1 MTVLGQMYG
10 ALYDLNVEPDFV
22 QAGDPNLS
30 QYKVLLVPPL
40 YSASDAVLQQIAD
53 YVKNGGQV
61 VMSFKS
67 GFTDEHSTVRDVMAP
82 GPLRAACGF
91 HYQEF
96 TNLPAAE
103 GLTPDPYG
111 VGGQNTGSVWEEF
124 IVPDTAEVVASFTN
138 PNWHFPAITR
148 NKYGSG
154 NLTYEGTYLSD
165 KLQRE
170 VVRDVLKR
178 AGLSDSDQDLP
189 EAVRVRHGRNRQGQ
203 LLYYYF
209 NYSGQPQTVHYS
221 HGRGSELLS
230 GDAVAQGQT
239 LTLKPWDLAII
250 QER

>member
-1 MTVLGQMYG
+1 
-10 ALYDLNVEPDFV
+10 LYDVNVEPDFV

-30 QYKVLLVPPL
+30 HYKVVLVPPL

-96 TNLPAAE
+96 TNLAAPE
-103 GLTPDPYG
+103 RLTPDPYG
-111 VGGQNTGSVWEEF
+111 VGAQNTGSVWEEF
-124 IVPDTAEVVASFTN
+124 IVPDTAEVIASFDD
-138 PNWHFPAITR
+138 PYWHFPAITR

-154 NLTYEGTYLSD
+154 VLTYEGTFLTD
-165 KLQRE
+165 QLQRE
-170 VVRDVLKR
+170 VVRDVIKR
-178 AGLSDSDQDLP
+178 AGIADSDQNLP
-189 EAVRVRHGRNRQGQ
+189 QVVRVRHGSNRQGK

-209 NYSGQPQTVHYS
+209 NYSGQSRSVPYS
-221 HGRGSELLS
+221 HNRGSDLLT
-230 GDAVAQGQT
+230 GGTLAQGQT
-239 LTLKPWDLAII
+239 LALKPWDVAII
-250 QER
+250 QEQ

>member
-1 MTVLGQMYG
+1 MARCYRLHR
-10 ALYDLNVEPDFV
+10 ADPD
-22 QAGDPNLS
+22 NS
-30 QYKVLLVPPL
+30 
-40 YSASDAVLQQIAD
+40 
-53 YVKNGGQV
+53 
-61 VMSFKS
+61 
-67 GFTDEHSTVRDVMAP
+67 
-82 GPLRAACGF
+82 AACAF

-96 TNLPAAE
+96 TNLPAPE
-103 GLTPDPYG
+103 SLTPDPYG
-111 VGGQNTGSVWEEF
+111 VGDQNTGSVWEEF
-124 IVPDTAEVVASFTN
+124 IVPDTAEVVASFSD
-138 PNWHFPAITR
+138 PYWHFPAITR

-170 VVRDVLKR
+170 VVRDVLNR
-178 AGLSDSDQDLP
+178 VGLSDSDQDLP

-209 NYSGQPQTVHYS
+209 NYSEQPQTVRYS
-221 HGRGSELLS
+221 HGMGSDLLS